1 VGVQNGRPRADILYY
16 WGERNEV
23 ILAQVEPA
31 LTDVV
36 IGREIRAVADPVA
49 LVTTAAEHRVTG
61 LVWHAVQAEAI
72 TVDEVQKKR
81 MAIGQVR
88 LRKRQAA
95 IVSALPK
102 LLADAKSV
110 GVRLVL
116 FKGAALENQLYGVSG
131 LRPFTDL
138 DVAVAPE
145 SRRRFGELVARLD
158 PAHSLAAKAQRFVD
172 AGILDSV
179 DIQLDDVWIDLHVD
193 PFKVGLDLLQP
204 NLVWGSTEVVD
215 IGGTDVEVLGLE
227 AATLQ
232 MMLHELKDRFAFLI
246 GHSDLLRLCTHPNL
260 DRRLLEEMVQ
270 AQGYG
275 SLFTFVM
282 DVVEDDLGVMIRPT
296 PAVRGWRHTV
306 ARRVWPS
313 SIRLGGDRGRRDH
326 HRRQQF
332 IPFLAKGRVFE
343 AFGWWRRVVFPS
355 TELLEYW
362 GELLHPHHPPLR
374 GPYIW
379 KLLSRR
385 WHLFRDRRSGHS

>member
-1 VGVQNGRPRADILYY
+1 MGVQNGCPRADILYN

-36 IGREIRAVADPVA
+36 TGRDIRAVVDPA
-49 LVTTAAEHRVTG
+49 GLVTTAAEHRLTG
-61 LVWHAVQAEAI
+61 LLWHAVQAEELA
-72 TVDEVQKKR
+72 VDEVQKKR

-88 LRKRQAA
+88 LRTRQAA
-95 IVSALPK
+95 IVGVLPR
-102 LLADAKSV
+102 LLADARAV

-145 SRRRFGELVARLD
+145 SRHRFGDLVARLD
-158 PAHSLAAKAQRFVD
+158 PAHSLAMKAQRFVD
-172 AGILDSV
+172 AGILDSL
-179 DIQLDDVWIDLHVD
+179 DIQIDDVWIDLHVD

-204 NLVWGSTEVVD
+204 DLVWGSTEIVN
-215 IGGTDVEVLGLE
+215 ISGTDVEVLGLE

-246 GHSDLLRLCTHPNL
+246 GHSDLMRLCTHPNL
-260 DRRLLEEMVQ
+260 DRALLAKMVA
-270 AQGYG
+270 AQGFD

-282 DVVEDDLGVMIRPT
+282 DVVERDVRVVVHPIEP
-296 PAVRGWRHTV
+296 VRGWRHVV
-306 ARRVWPS
+306 ARRVWRAT
-313 SIRLGGDRGRRDH
+313 IRLGGDEGRRSH

-332 IPFLAKGRVFE
+332 IPFLAKGRAAE
-343 AFGWWRRVVFPS
+343 ALSWWWRVIFPPS
-355 TELLEYW
+355 ELLEYW
-362 GELLHPHHPPLR
+362 GGLLHPHHPPLR
-374 GPYIW
+374 GPYLW
-379 KLLSRR
+379 KLTRRR
-385 WHLFRDRRSGHS
+385 WYLWKDRRSGSK